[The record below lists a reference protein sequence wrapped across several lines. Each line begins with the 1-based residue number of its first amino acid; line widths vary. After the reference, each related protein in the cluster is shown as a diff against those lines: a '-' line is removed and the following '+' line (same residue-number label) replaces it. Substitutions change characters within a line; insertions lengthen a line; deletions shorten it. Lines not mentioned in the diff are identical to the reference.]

1 MREGRVIHIAQRLK
15 NRLEIAQSPY
25 LCTNDIRRLFEIGS
39 TKAQK
44 IYKFASELDDQELGK
59 WRAEE
64 RKVRIE
70 SVMTVTG
77 KKLETLLKQIKN
89 G

>member
-1 MREGRVIHIAQRLK
+1 MIFRRKHTDEELTHRLLLSESEVRQLWAEDK
-15 NRLEIAQSPY
+15 DYALLLFALAS
-25 LCTNDIRRLFEIGS
+25 RR
-39 TKAQK
+39 
-44 IYKFASELDDQELGK
+44 DDEELGK